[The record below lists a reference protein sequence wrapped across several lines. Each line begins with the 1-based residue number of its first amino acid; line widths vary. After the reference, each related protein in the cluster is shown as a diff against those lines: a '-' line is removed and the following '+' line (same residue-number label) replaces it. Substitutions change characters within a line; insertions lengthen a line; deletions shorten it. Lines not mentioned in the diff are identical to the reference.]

1 MPLSHIA
8 LRERKYATQ
17 KLKILN
23 LFDAKLKEKSLAD
36 ISVKE
41 VANALEISEMT
52 FFNYFKSKR
61 EVLVYFIEFWSL
73 EIQLKLEQAQPLD
86 SKEAIFLV
94 FEETAKM
101 IEENYQ
107 LFMEIVSSMAL
118 YGMPKKDI
126 SIGRAERL
134 IRFGVETHHREGGF
148 RELILPLLQTLN
160 IPKERELFIY
170 TALHN
175 TLFSTPLL
183 MKCEGFGG
191 LKERY
196 FEQIETILKSK
207 DDGWKK

>member
-1 MPLSHIA
+1 MPLTQIS

-17 KLKILN
+17 KLKILDA
-23 LFDAKLKEKSLAD
+23 FDEKLKEKSLAD

-41 VANALEISEMT
+41 IAQALEISEMT

-61 EVLVYFIEFWSL
+61 EVLVYFIELWSL
-73 EIQLKLEQAQPLD
+73 EIQILIEDREPI
-86 SKEAIFLV
+86 EAIYLV

-101 IEENYQ
+101 IEQNYQ

-126 SIGRAERL
+126 AIGRAERL
-134 IRFGVETHHREGGF
+134 IRFGVESQHQEGGF
-148 RELILPLLQTLN
+148 RELIMPLLQKAN
-160 IPKERELFIY
+160 VPKERELFIY

-183 MKCEGFGG
+183 MKCQGFGS

-196 FEQIETILKSK
+196 FEQINTILK
-207 DDGWKK
+207 DDIWKR